1 MSEDRL
7 LRLVRLSSQFRA
19 SKLQGSVRLCEVVEE
34 VAERTSKLEL
44 EIAVGREE
52 EERLVEKLEIERSS
66 KEQEDTRKH
75 HLTSSYERSSSSE
88 TQAAPSN
95 DLVADL
101 INQWIISPEQA
112 TEPRVTT
119 VPGNSKCE
127 RRFRE
132 GDFMHSCPVCRLNDK
147 KVFCS
152 DCFDKADHEGHGAEM
167 MKSTGGGSFCDCGHP
182 DAVKRRLACQ
192 IHGTMDPGSYKARHK

>member
-7 LRLVRLSSQFRA
+7 RRLMRLSSQYRA
-19 SKLQGSVRLCEVVEE
+19 SKAQGSVRLCEVVEE
-34 VAERTSKLEL
+34 VAERTSKLEQ
-44 EIAVGREE
+44 EIAVRREE
-52 EERLVEKLEIERSS
+52 EDRLVEKLEIERSS
-66 KEQEDTRKH
+66 KEQEHTRKH
-75 HLTSSYERSSSSE
+75 HLASSYERGSSSE

-101 INQWIISPEQA
+101 INQWIISPEEA
-112 TEPRVTT
+112 TEPRVMT

-127 RRFRE
+127 RRFRK
-132 GDFMHSCPVCRLNDK
+132 GDFMYSCTVCGLNDK

-167 MKSTGGGSFCDCGHP
+167 MKSTGGRSFCDCGHP
-182 DAVKRRLACQ
+182 DAVKRRLTCQ